1 MGPAA
6 TAAEAEVDTEEE
18 EDEGEEEGHIGQQVI
33 WRGLWR
39 GSFRGSAATEAAV
52 FFAEAPTMEAGG
64 VRSLATEFAA
74 SGSKGPCVKNNAP
87 AAAPGAEG
95 QDERIVA

>member
-1 MGPAA
+1 MGPVAA
-6 TAAEAEVDTEEE
+6 AAEAEVDTEE

>member
-6 TAAEAEVDTEEE
+6 AAAEAEVGTEEE
-18 EDEGEEEGHIGQQVI
+18 DGEEEGHVGQQVI
-33 WRGLWR
+33 GRGLWR

-74 SGSKGPCVKNNAP
+74 SGSKGPCAKNNAP

>member
-6 TAAEAEVDTEEE
+6 AAAEADVGTEEE
-18 EDEGEEEGHIGQQVI
+18 DGEEEGHIGQQVI

-74 SGSKGPCVKNNAP
+74 SGSKGPCVQNNAP

>member
-6 TAAEAEVDTEEE
+6 AVAEAEVDTEEE

-52 FFAEAPTMEAGG
+52 FFAEASTMEAGG

-74 SGSKGPCVKNNAP
+74 SGSQGPSGKNSAP
-87 AAAPGAEG
+87 AAASGAEG